1 MQKYWWTGVTIAHRG
16 NSYSIVYI
24 HTSTELCQIIEEDYL
39 SYALLISRVG
49 AKNKKRD
56 PRIIGLS
63 RSFSTR
69 IKLIQIMPLLPYLQ
83 HLPNSAGPRFYT
95 LVFPVLIS
103 RQILL
108 SRFLPPTIQEK
119 KKKMIMRRAVLI
131 SFCFSYRTTRG
142 LLMRHSRTIR
152 NCPSLLV

>member
-1 MQKYWWTGVTIAHRG
+1 MIFPPNNAEILVTGVTIAHRG

-69 IKLIQIMPLLPYLQ
+69 IKLIQIMSLLHYLK
-83 HLPNSAGPRFYT
+83 HIKNSVGFRLYN
-95 LVFPVLIS
+95 LVF
-103 RQILL
+103 
-108 SRFLPPTIQEK
+108 
-119 KKKMIMRRAVLI
+119 
-131 SFCFSYRTTRG
+131 
-142 LLMRHSRTIR
+142 
-152 NCPSLLV
+152 LV